1 MKYLKKFERFSEEEM
16 DKILDKIS
24 EFGIESLSKEEKYL
38 LDNQDEDQGDYKT
51 KLIYDIKLKVIKYGS
66 CISMQDIQADSS
78 PVYKEQGQ
86 TIDLIE
92 RLNDDSVE
100 VVSYGGYK
108 YESELD
114 EYDVKYEKLDIDTLE
129 EILELLNDA
138 IENEF
143 LEEDI

>member
-1 MKYLKKFERFSEEEM
+1 MKYLKKFEKFSEEEM

-24 EFGIESLSKEEKYL
+24 KDGIDSLSNEEKYL
-38 LDNQDEDQGDYKT
+38 LDNQNEDQGDYKT
-51 KLIYDIKLKVIKYGS
+51 KLIYDIQLKVIKYGS
-66 CISMQDIQADSS
+66 SISMQDLQAESS

-92 RLNDDSVE
+92 RLYDDVVE

-108 YESELD
+108 YETELD
-114 EYDVKYEKLDIDTLE
+114 EYDVKYEKLDIETLE
-129 EILELLNDA
+129 EILKLLNEA
-138 IENEF
+138 IENEW